1 MVEIE
6 KLNEKL
12 GEALGLEM
20 ATQKAVEESGS
31 KGLLDK
37 TQLKKT
43 IASR

>member
-20 ATQKAVEESGS
+20 ATQRQQKNQVPKDNWIRTA
-31 KGLLDK
+31 
-37 TQLKKT
+37 
-43 IASR
+43 